1 MSRDEFVTA
10 ATAALFAAFCLGWFA
25 SWVSRKFIRTSGTGT
40 PEEQRLAEELR
51 EAVEERDSAVSR
63 LETREAELTSQLGQ
77 TQAELEAAMDG
88 LQQARSE
95 NEELRGRNGD

>member
-1 MSRDEFVTA
+1 MSRDEFIAA

-25 SWVSRKFIRTSGTGT
+25 SWVLRKFIRTSGTGT
-40 PEEQRLAEELR
+40 PEEHRLAEELR
-51 EAVEERDSAVSR
+51 EAVEQRDSAVSR
-63 LETREAELTSQLGQ
+63 LETREAELTSQLSQ

-95 NEELRGRNGD
+95 NEELRARTGG